1 MNRTGRVYDLSD
13 RLVSFAADV
22 IALVESLPDSRAAN
36 HIAGQL
42 LRSGTS
48 PAPNYGEAEA
58 AESKKDFLHKM
69 GVCLKELR
77 ESRVWP
83 RIIALRE
90 LLDMS
95 QIRPLLVETD
105 ELIRIFGA
113 SITTARRNATETDRA
128 QV

>member
-1 MNRTGRVYDLSD
+1 MGCDKRTYDLSD
-13 RLVSFAADV
+13 RLVSYAAAV
-22 IALVESLPDSRAAN
+22 IALAESLPDSRAGS

-58 AESKKDFLHKM
+58 AESRKDFLHKM

-77 ESRVWP
+77 ESRVWL
-83 RIIALRE
+83 RIIARRE
-90 LLDMS
+90 MLS
-95 QIRPLLVETD
+95 QTQVHPLLVETE

-113 SITTARRNATETDRA
+113 SITTARRNASDPQHT
-128 QV
+128 